1 LFATGTYSCTTPTP
15 ALNRNANSSPNP
27 NRDSSPAVIGY
38 WNLQLQAVQLDDAG
52 VYRCTVNTKPIG
64 IKVVS
69 LHVNGMDQ

>member
-1 LFATGTYSCTTPTP
+1 
-15 ALNRNANSSPNP
+15 
-27 NRDSSPAVIGY
+27 
-38 WNLQLQAVQLDDAG
+38 VQLDDAG